1 MNKLQKKQQMVLYI
15 IILCLAIC
23 FLLSKLLLT
32 EQLFIYSAV
41 LIGTVFI
48 SISIYIGAK
57 QFRHVKHG
65 KTQLMIIFLSAF
77 LVVAAALYLHR

>member
-1 MNKLQKKQQMVLYI
+1 MVLYI
-15 IILCLAIC
+15 VILCLAIC

-57 QFRHVKHG
+57 QFHHVKHG
-65 KTQLMIIFLSAF
+65 KTQLMMIFLSAF